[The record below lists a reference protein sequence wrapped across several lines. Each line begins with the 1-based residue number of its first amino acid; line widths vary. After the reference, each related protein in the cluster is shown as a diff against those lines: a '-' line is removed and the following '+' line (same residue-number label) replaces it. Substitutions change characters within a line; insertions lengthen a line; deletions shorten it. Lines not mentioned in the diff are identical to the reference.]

1 MDLSL
6 FKTLRTKSGMD
17 NRFTAHFYTL
27 LSSSSDDSS
36 HKRIIRRAAAVKSL
50 WVMTPPISKS
60 WKSTFCKSDQSVE
73 KVFVMLEYKNMLETT
88 CGTFGNSFKLRSL
101 LLLNGLNTHRIIFE
115 DILEA
120 TG

>member
-50 WVMTPPISKS
+50 WVMTPPIPKS
-60 WKSTFCKSDQSVE
+60 WKSTFCKSDHSVK
-73 KVFVMLEYKNMLETT
+73 KVFVMLKHKNIMLDAT
-88 CGTFGNSFKLRSL
+88 CGTFGNSLKLRSL
-101 LLLNGLNTHRIIFE
+101 LLPK
-115 DILEA
+115 
-120 TG
+120 

>member
-17 NRFTAHFYTL
+17 NRFTAHCYML

-50 WVMTPPISKS
+50 WVMTPYRSRKAGKARS
-60 WKSTFCKSDQSVE
+60 GNLTKVLE
-73 KVFVMLEYKNMLETT
+73 KLS
-88 CGTFGNSFKLRSL
+88 SF
-101 LLLNGLNTHRIIFE
+101 
-115 DILEA
+115 
-120 TG
+120 